1 MLEEEISNVSSG
13 GFGVYI
19 NRFDASK
26 NMIHENDSHQ
36 SQYGNAL
43 VTRHKYGRSNVSSA
57 ANNDNGVD
65 DFETDITTKGVSVVK
80 GGNYHSDE
88 AAQYKRPSESTIKGS
103 MKAKKILH
111 TPKTKSSK
119 SPKSTSKT
127 SADFCC
133 SEIEKKGKTAD
144 ELS

>member
-1 MLEEEISNVSSG
+1 MLEEEISNVNSG
-13 GFGVYI
+13 GFEVYI

-26 NMIHENDSHQ
+26 NTTHEDDNHQ
-36 SQYGNAL
+36 SQYGNVS
-43 VTRHKYGRSNVSSA
+43 VTRHKYGRPSVSSA
-57 ANNDNGVD
+57 SNNDNTVD
-65 DFETDITTKGVSVVK
+65 EFETEITARGVNVVK

-88 AAQYKRPSESTIKGS
+88 AAKYKHPSETTIKGS